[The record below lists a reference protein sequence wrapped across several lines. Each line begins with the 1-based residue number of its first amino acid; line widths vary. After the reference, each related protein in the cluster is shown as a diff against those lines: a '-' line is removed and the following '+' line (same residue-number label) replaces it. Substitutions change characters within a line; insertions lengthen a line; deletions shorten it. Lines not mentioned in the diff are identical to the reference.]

1 MKYKCYWLLGV
12 IFGLMCFI
20 EGSNLVA
27 TITFS
32 DIVQYPAFLSADCM
46 LDFLPQITHWY
57 MPLLFFQIIY
67 GIYIYR
73 HFCSASIYF
82 FSRNINRKKWFLTE
96 AVKLYGYTLLYLISM
111 LASGIMVKAFCYN
124 IIWNVEGLLILIYY
138 ICIHSLYLFAITLG
152 TNVIAIRFGSSV
164 GFISIVSLNIFFISL
179 YASLGE
185 IINEDILYTEY
196 TWLFKI
202 NPFAHLIFSV
212 HSSGILCVDNEINK
226 YGMSFDLNYSIL
238 LFAIVSIA
246 FLILGCIMCEKHEF
260 VKNNIEE

>member
-1 MKYKCYWLLGV
+1 MKYKWYWLLGS

-20 EGSNLVA
+20 EGNDLAS
-27 TITFS
+27 TIRFS
-32 DIVQYPAFLSADCM
+32 DIVQYPAFLAIDCM

-96 AVKLYGYTLLYLISM
+96 SFKLYGCTLLYLISM
-111 LASGIMVKAFCYN
+111 LITGIIVKAFYYD
-124 IIWNVEGLLILIYY
+124 IIWNVEGFIILLYH

-164 GFISIVSLNIFFISL
+164 GFISIMSVNIFFISL

-185 IINEDILYTEY
+185 IISEDILYTEY
-196 TWLFKI
+196 SWLLKI
-202 NPFAHLIFSV
+202 NPFAHLIFKV
-212 HSSGILCVDNEINK
+212 HSSEIDSVDNIINK

-238 LFAIVSIA
+238 LFGIISIA

-260 VKNNIEE
+260 IKNNIEE